1 VIIMSIVDH
10 SLLGYLYDETI
21 GFRRLT
27 GSPYAFDVQQYERY
41 YLVRVAR
48 SLYYVSPIIRKIID
62 KPIMLF
68 LENGLDIEFES
79 DKVRNAFEEYISYLP
94 YTFCFENLIELYLRA
109 FCVDGELF
117 IPLIRHKNNAIEFG
131 YIPADMVLNVYH
143 DENNGMVFSDIEYM
157 IPSFSKDSVG
167 YYYEVSSKTNRSKIA
182 RIYKTKKSIDIDGEV
197 LYYALNNFPFMR
209 GRSLIETVMDYAY
222 AFDEF
227 VTDRLRRQ
235 KLANTFIWD
244 VEIQGAERETIK
256 RRIEEFRREPFPS
269 SGGVRFHNEKEKW
282 SIITPNL
289 QSEDAQKDS
298 EIVLSHIANGNWIIS
313 KSELGLDGGSEENE
327 LVSRYVNYVIN
338 RVFKQVVCGI
348 VDTVLYSA
356 QNVGLLPKYNLSLE
370 YEIGY
375 NKYQTEMIR
384 HISVSL
390 YQTISALKIARERG
404 WIEDKEATEI
414 ISNIVNK
421 KLEKKDVKS
430 ININEVNAIITTVV
444 RALGAGLISEEQA
457 KEIIEHYIDKSE
469 YEWIGG
475 GKNIDMRGRVNKGER
490 NYSPNLPVS
499 EKVAGG

>member
-1 VIIMSIVDH
+1 MSLVDH

-27 GSPYAFDVQQYERY
+27 GSPYSFDVQQYERY

-68 LENGLDIEFES
+68 LENGLDIDFES
-79 DKVRNAFEEYISYLP
+79 DKVENAFREYISNLP
-94 YTFCFENLIELYLRA
+94 YTFCFDNLIELYIRA

-117 IPLIRHKNNAIEFG
+117 IPLIKHKNGALEFG
-131 YIPADMVLNVYH
+131 YIPADMVLNVYS
-143 DENNGMVFSDIEYM
+143 DDKNGMVFSEIEYAT
-157 IPSFSKDSVG
+157 PVFNRDAVG
-167 YYYEVSSKTNRSKIA
+167 YYYEVSSKKNRSKIA
-182 RIYKTKKSIDIDGEV
+182 RIYKTKKNIDIEGEV

-209 GRSLIETVMDYAY
+209 GRSLIETIMDYAY
-222 AFDEF
+222 AYDEF

-256 RRIEEFRREPFPS
+256 RRIEEFRREPIPT

-298 EIVLSHIANGNWIIS
+298 EIILSHIANGNWILS
-313 KSELGLDGGSEENE
+313 KSELGLEGSSDENE

-338 RVFKQVVCGI
+338 RIFKPVVCGI
-348 VDTVLYSA
+348 VDAVLYSC
-356 QNVGLLPKYNLSLE
+356 QNVGLLPKYNLSFE
-370 YEIGY
+370 YDICY
-375 NKYQTEMIR
+375 NRYMTEMVR

-404 WIEDKEATEI
+404 WINDNEAVDI
-414 ISNIVNK
+414 IANIVNK
-421 KLEKKDVKS
+421 KLDKKDVKS
-430 ININEVNAIITTVV
+430 ISINEINAIITTIV
-444 RALGAGLISEEQA
+444 RALGVGLITEEQA
-457 KEIIEHYIDKSE
+457 KEIIEHYIDRSE

-490 NYSPNLPVS
+490 NIKPNLPVS